1 MSSNLLHDLKEIVS
15 LAAGVMALVIYI
27 ISLGYMLY
35 SPFYIIHYINR
46 PDFYN
51 ILYVLVPIPVGIV
64 ELDTFAAYGWYIF
77 LIIAVSISAYFM
89 FRKGVLQYI
98 KSVASDMFSYKH
110 NPFQDA
116 VELLSLSLFV
126 TVVTAF
132 LYSLLTGTE
141 PYTPSISK
149 IPLYER
155 MMLLLNASVYEELI
169 TRTVF
174 LGIPLFIYYKF
185 KNKDIS
191 VIKIFGGTE
200 KIGSVEIF
208 FILLSA
214 IIFGVA
220 HVPGWT
226 WWKFFPAFVAGLVLG
241 YVYVKYGIY
250 ASITMHFLNDFSSIP
265 AEVYPQYTLVYS
277 LIMMGLIIAGVV
289 FLISRLIRVLQFF
302 GVLKRPSAT
311 PEPVLPPPP
320 PPPWVFPEE
329 FENITTTPNMVLP
342 SSDGPSVDPHAQRN
356 VIGEEENTN
365 LFPIPRNFTPSTTGD
380 EWINITCPV
389 CGGTEFRYEGKGKL
403 RCVQCGKIIEVHEY
417 QEQSHQ

>member
-1 MSSNLLHDLKEIVS
+1 MSSNILHDLKEIVS
-15 LAAGVMALVIYI
+15 FAVGVMALVLYI

-35 SPFYIIHYINR
+35 TPFYIIHYINR

-51 ILYVLVPIPVGIV
+51 IFYVVVIIPIGI
-64 ELDTFAAYGWYIF
+64 FAAFNIAAYAWYIF
-77 LIIAVSISAYFM
+77 LVVAVSISAYFM
-89 FRKGVLQYI
+89 FRKGILPYI

-126 TVVTAF
+126 TVLTAF
-132 LYSLLTGTE
+132 LYSLFTGTS
-141 PYTPSISK
+141 PPTPSLGEE
-149 IPLYER
+149 PLYER

-169 TRTVF
+169 TRTVY
-174 LGIPLFIYYKF
+174 LGIPLYIFYKLQK
-185 KNKDIS
+185 KNIS
-191 VIKIFGGTE
+191 FIKIFGGTKE
-200 KIGSVEIF
+200 IGYPEIF

-214 IIFGVA
+214 TIFGLA

-226 WWKFFPAFVAGLVLG
+226 WWKFFPAFIAGIVLG
-241 YVYVKYGIY
+241 YAYVRYGIY

-277 LIMMGLIIAGVV
+277 LIMLGLIIAGVV

-302 GVLKRPSAT
+302 RILKRPSAT

-320 PPPWVFPEE
+320 PPPWISPEE
-329 FENITTTPNMVLP
+329 FENVTTTPNMALP
-342 SSDGPSVDPHAQRN
+342 SPDEPAVDSYPQRN
-356 VIGEEENTN
+356 VIGEENAN
-365 LFPIPRNFTPSTTGD
+365 LFPIPRNFAPSTAGE
-380 EWINITCPV
+380 EWINIICPV

-403 RCVQCGKIIEVHEY
+403 RCVQCGKIIEVREY